1 LAGNFYGADIAQL
14 RQLAGSLRSAGRRLD
29 RQRQMLAAGVGG
41 TRWPGPD
48 AERFRG
54 DWTSG
59 HSRSLSAAAAFLDA
73 GAETVL
79 RHAAEQEQASSGGVG
94 SPGHSVSAAS
104 PGGSSGGSAA
114 TPSPD
119 DIKDKLSVEVRDW
132 WLGLTAAQQEAFI
145 RSHPDVAGNTNGIPF
160 GVRTEAN
167 RLNAQAR
174 IDWLENHDPEP
185 RLNPWI
191 LDSGYP
197 ARYAAE
203 HEAWRKRQDGVK
215 YLQKVVEGKIRLAA
229 YDPGRSSI
237 TELIGDYN
245 ADTTTVITYVPGTF
259 TNEASFYEGKA
270 QELAQRLV
278 RSDESGRTAAFVYKG
293 SEFPDGDP
301 IEALL
306 GEANN
311 DEFVAATGPV
321 LQEFQ
326 DAVDLERAAPS
337 QSVGVGH
344 SWGLRNLTAA
354 EIEGARFDKLIA
366 LSGAAI
372 PPGWVPSPGTDYT
385 SFTYPDLLL
394 AAETAGLV
402 GDNYPM
408 KEPAFEKHVYEP
420 PGGSRLSEYYSIDNH
435 SLIAS
440 TDPRNERP
448 LEDLRE
454 EILSR

>member
-1 LAGNFYGADIAQL
+1 VAGTFYGADVAQL
-14 RQLAGSLRSAGRRLD
+14 RLLAASLRSAGRSLD
-29 RQRQMLAAGVGG
+29 GQRQLLGAGVDA

-54 DWTSG
+54 DWKTS
-59 HSRSLSAAAAFLDA
+59 HSRSLSAAASFLDA
-73 GAETVL
+73 AAETVL
-79 RHAAEQEQASSGGVG
+79 RHATEQEQASSGNTG
-94 SPGHSVSAAS
+94 SAAS
-104 PGGSSGGSAA
+104 PTNEAKPGGTSKLSAG
-114 TPSPD
+114 TPSLD
-119 DIKDKLSVEVRDW
+119 DIKGKPAAEVRDW
-132 WLGLTAAQQEAFI
+132 WLGLTAAQQEAFV
-145 RSHPDVAGNTNGIPF
+145 RSHPAAAGNTNGIPF
-160 GVRTEAN
+160 EIRIEAN
-167 RLNAQAR
+167 RANAQSR
-174 IDWLENHDPEP
+174 IDWLQNHDPEP
-185 RLNPWI
+185 KLNPWI
-191 LDSGYP
+191 LDSSYP
-197 ARYAAE
+197 ARFAAE

-215 YLQKVVEGKIRLAA
+215 YLQKVVEGKIQLAA
-229 YDPGRSSI
+229 YDPARSSI
-237 TELIGDYN
+237 IELVGDYN

-311 DEFVAATGPV
+311 DEFVAGTGPV

-326 DAVDLERAAPS
+326 DAVDLERAGQS

-372 PPGWVPSPGTDYT
+372 PSGWVPNPGTDYT

-420 PGGSRLSEYYSIDNH
+420 PGGSRLSEYYSPDNH